1 MRRAVAGLLGVCAVA
16 LFAPAANA
24 DVLRVGTYD
33 GIPGQYSSIQA
44 AATAAQPGDWI
55 LVAPG
60 DYKTTGSTAPSDASD
75 APAAVLMATPGVTL
89 RGMNRNTVIVDG
101 TKPGSP
107 QCSSNAADQNFGP
120 SDGDGGQL
128 GLNGI
133 MVYRADNV
141 SVQNL
146 TACNFL
152 GGTGSAGN
160 EIWWNGGDG
169 GGQIGGWG
177 FDGSYLTATST
188 FYQDETTAAE
198 YGIFSSDWSGARGT
212 RTTRAT
218 STTPGSTSARA
229 SRCATRPSTTSGPS
243 TTRSATR
250 GRTPAGS
257 W

>member
-1 MRRAVAGLLGVCAVA
+1 MRRAVCGLVGVCVAAV
-16 LFAPAANA
+16 LAPVANA
-24 DVLRVGTYD
+24 DVLRVGTYN

-60 DYKTTGSTAPSDASD
+60 DYKTTGSNAPSDASD
-75 APAAVLMATPGVTL
+75 APAAGLEARPGRAP

-107 QCSSNAADQNFGP
+107 QCSPNAADQNFGP
-120 SDGDGGQL
+120 SDGSGGQL

-133 MVYRADNV
+133 MVYKADGV

-169 GGQIGGWG
+169 G
-177 FDGSYLTATST
+177 
-188 FYQDETTAAE
+188 
-198 YGIFSSDWSGARGT
+198 
-212 RTTRAT
+212 
-218 STTPGSTSARA
+218 
-229 SRCATRPSTTSGPS
+229 
-243 TTRSATR
+243 
-250 GRTPAGS
+250 
-257 W
+257 